1 MTYGKTVLQQT
12 FPWGLYKCA
21 GSRVLCSDGKV
32 RALAYLA
39 NTSDTFFSIP
49 AAVRIKGKY
58 ISGYVTG
65 EDASLPPY
73 KVERRAWAFR
83 QHTESNEKAGNP
95 LPVWPSYGDKTKYEL
110 LKDGEQR

>member
-1 MTYGKTVLQQT
+1 LAQT
-12 FPWGLYKCA
+12 A
-21 GSRVLCSDGKV
+21 
-32 RALAYLA
+32 
-39 NTSDTFFSIP
+39 DTFFSVP

-83 QHTESNEKAGNP
+83 PHTESNKKAGNP
-95 LPVWPSYGDKTKYEL
+95 LPEWPKFGDAEKYEL
-110 LKDGEQR
+110 LKDGEER